1 MATKDPPGAA
11 QIRRAFGTRLRS
23 LRLARG
29 WRPKDVA
36 EKLGI
41 RYHRY
46 IKYEEGL
53 REPPFWLLIRMA
65 RLYNVTIDFLLAGP
79 EGERRTLP
87 VAKLRV

>member
-1 MATKDPPGAA
+1 MAKGDPHRAE
-11 QIRRAFGTRLRS
+11 QIRRAFGTRLRG

-29 WRPKDVA
+29 WQPKEAADN
-36 EKLGI
+36 LGI

-46 IKYEEGL
+46 MKYEEGL

-65 RLYNVTIDFLLAGP
+65 RLYNVTTDFLLMGP

-87 VAKLRV
+87 IARLRV